1 MVMKRNAMRK
11 NVRRTILH
19 SLGRYIAIVLII
31 ALGAGM
37 FVGLLTTKTD
47 MVATAQRFTDET
59 NMFHL
64 RLLNTYGW
72 TAEQVANIH
81 AMEGV
86 KNAEGGIFLDVI
98 GRQHNDTQEGVYRL
112 HSIQESVNKVHL
124 LGGRMPQS
132 PEECLVDGAHVDDS
146 VLGTQF
152 HIADD
157 NAPDTLES
165 LNGQTFTVVGYVSTP
180 LYMDMARGNT
190 DLGSGS
196 LTSYVYLPKE
206 AFAVDYFTEIVVTM
220 DCPHPVYSEELTKA
234 MEDFANRLEP
244 GVKIQAELRF
254 DAVKTQ
260 AMEEYNKGL
269 QEYLDGLAE
278 FEEVKNETNG
288 TLSAALAELQKG
300 QAELDSNAQL
310 LEDGRIELNNAQAE
324 LDNNAALLVQSR
336 QELASAKSLAY
347 AQIAAAYEELG
358 ANQILVAS
366 SLAQVLDGMKQIEAG
381 IPQIEDGLA
390 QIAEGLE
397 QLNLA
402 ITLLDAQISILEDLL
417 VIQEKWPVLLPE
429 YIQTI
434 NQELETRRQ
443 ERAKYEA
450 QRQEVLNKQAE
461 LTVQLDQLKTQYAEL
476 ESTKKTL
483 DEANLAI
490 EQGKIELEKQKASA
504 ESQFAEAER
513 KILEGQAQL
522 EAGQKLL
529 DERKAELQ
537 DGMIALGQAQ
547 AELDAHWAEYEQG
560 RVQADEEFAA
570 AEAKLAEAKS
580 ELDAG
585 KAEIDNLTA
594 PELYILNRNTNVG
607 YLAVNHN
614 SDIVAGVSRVFPAFF
629 LLVAAL
635 VCITTMTRMVDEER
649 TQIGI
654 MKALGYGN
662 GAIVRKYLVYSGSA
676 AVVGCGL
683 GVLVGSVVFPKILWA
698 AYSIILNLTP
708 DVVLTVNWPLCLAV
722 VVAYTLVSMLVT
734 WYCCRRELREVPAEL
749 IRPKAPAAGKKIL
762 LERLPFWKRISF
774 LNKVM
779 FRNVFR
785 YRQRLLMMMVGIGGC
800 AALLLTGFGVGDSI
814 MNIVDYQFAEVTTYD
829 IEVYFSE
836 GKTIEEQMSFRND
849 LKNQVDKVLFYH
861 QSSVDLEFDNG
872 TKGIYLRVA
881 DDNIGD
887 FINLHRDGDKLTMPG
902 EGETLLSIGVAE
914 AMGIKEG
921 DTITIRDAS
930 MRTLKLKVSG
940 IFDNHVY
947 NFAIVRPETI
957 QSQWNETPEYQMAY
971 ITVRDDQDAHAAG
984 AKISAMEDV
993 MNVSISED
1001 VAEQVGSMLD
1011 AMNLVVLTIVI
1022 CAALLAMIVLYNLT
1036 NISITER
1043 MREIA
1048 TIKVLGF
1055 RSRES
1060 AAYVFKENLLLSA
1073 MGTVLGLIGGIFLL
1087 RFVMSQIKI
1096 DMVWFQ
1102 TRLEPMSFFWA
1113 TVITMVSACVVDFLL
1128 YFKLERI
1135 NMAEALKSVE

>member
-31 ALGAGM
+31 ALGAGI

-64 RLLNTYGW
+64 RLINTYGW

-220 DCPHPVYSEELTKA
+220 DCPHPVYSEELTNA

-244 GVKIQAELRF
+244 GVKIQAGLRF

-300 QAELDSNAQL
+300 QAELDSNALL

-324 LDNNAALLVQSR
+324 LDNNAALLEQSR

-402 ITLLDAQISILEDLL
+402 ITLLDAQISILEELL

-434 NQELETRRQ
+434 NQELETGRQ
-443 ERAKYEA
+443 ERAEYEA
-450 QRQEVLNKQAE
+450 QR
-461 LTVQLDQLKTQYAEL
+461 
-476 ESTKKTL
+476 
-483 DEANLAI
+483 
-490 EQGKIELEKQKASA
+490 
-504 ESQFAEAER
+504 
-513 KILEGQAQL
+513 
-522 EAGQKLL
+522 
-529 DERKAELQ
+529 
-537 DGMIALGQAQ
+537 
-547 AELDAHWAEYEQG
+547 
-560 RVQADEEFAA
+560 
-570 AEAKLAEAKS
+570 
-580 ELDAG
+580 
-585 KAEIDNLTA
+585 
-594 PELYILNRNTNVG
+594 
-607 YLAVNHN
+607 
-614 SDIVAGVSRVFPAFF
+614 
-629 LLVAAL
+629 
-635 VCITTMTRMVDEER
+635 
-649 TQIGI
+649 
-654 MKALGYGN
+654 
-662 GAIVRKYLVYSGSA
+662 
-676 AVVGCGL
+676 
-683 GVLVGSVVFPKILWA
+683 
-698 AYSIILNLTP
+698 
-708 DVVLTVNWPLCLAV
+708 
-722 VVAYTLVSMLVT
+722 
-734 WYCCRRELREVPAEL
+734 
-749 IRPKAPAAGKKIL
+749 
-762 LERLPFWKRISF
+762 
-774 LNKVM
+774 
-779 FRNVFR
+779 
-785 YRQRLLMMMVGIGGC
+785 
-800 AALLLTGFGVGDSI
+800 
-814 MNIVDYQFAEVTTYD
+814 
-829 IEVYFSE
+829 
-836 GKTIEEQMSFRND
+836 
-849 LKNQVDKVLFYH
+849 
-861 QSSVDLEFDNG
+861 
-872 TKGIYLRVA
+872 
-881 DDNIGD
+881 
-887 FINLHRDGDKLTMPG
+887 
-902 EGETLLSIGVAE
+902 
-914 AMGIKEG
+914 
-921 DTITIRDAS
+921 
-930 MRTLKLKVSG
+930 
-940 IFDNHVY
+940 
-947 NFAIVRPETI
+947 
-957 QSQWNETPEYQMAY
+957 
-971 ITVRDDQDAHAAG
+971 
-984 AKISAMEDV
+984 
-993 MNVSISED
+993 
-1001 VAEQVGSMLD
+1001 
-1011 AMNLVVLTIVI
+1011 
-1022 CAALLAMIVLYNLT
+1022 
-1036 NISITER
+1036 
-1043 MREIA
+1043 
-1048 TIKVLGF
+1048 
-1055 RSRES
+1055 
-1060 AAYVFKENLLLSA
+1060 
-1073 MGTVLGLIGGIFLL
+1073 
-1087 RFVMSQIKI
+1087 
-1096 DMVWFQ
+1096 
-1102 TRLEPMSFFWA
+1102 
-1113 TVITMVSACVVDFLL
+1113 
-1128 YFKLERI
+1128 
-1135 NMAEALKSVE
+1135 